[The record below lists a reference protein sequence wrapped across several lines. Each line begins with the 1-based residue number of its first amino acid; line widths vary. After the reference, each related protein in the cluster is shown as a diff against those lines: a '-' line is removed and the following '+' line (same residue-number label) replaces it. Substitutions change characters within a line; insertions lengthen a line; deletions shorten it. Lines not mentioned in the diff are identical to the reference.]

1 MAAVL
6 PDYLKSTPGAKETW
20 AADLVSEAISTRVGV
35 PMVPYTKG
43 YAVGNVMSMQ
53 VMDGEVFNLTLPKP
67 DYEIEVDL
75 KTSRK

>member
-1 MAAVL
+1 MWQVSRASLSAEMAAVL

-43 YAVGNVMSMQ
+43 YAVGM
-53 VMDGEVFNLTLPKP
+53 
-67 DYEIEVDL
+67 
-75 KTSRK
+75 